1 MTTKKN
7 KNKDMKDNI
16 NEIASIIAV
25 AILADGEVE
34 EQEKQL
40 LADLEEDTEIPGL
53 AASIEQV
60 LSMANVLSDDQLTDL
75 LYQNAEKLN
84 AEYRPKVFEAAITA
98 VLSDGVVSEDEI
110 SNILTLAEA
119 LDIPAEKAV
128 ARLLFQVQETEGEL
142 VVDVEEEL
150 EDFIVVGGKTRYTS
164 WKSFE
169 KMLTEKSYPSNLIDS
184 LKTVHDWTTEKF
196 GDKAT
201 INFTPNFMTLAC
213 TNPSS
218 RSKTFCFVRMK
229 NDCIRFEH
237 MGNSNDIK
245 NSTEFSDTIKSGITA
260 YFNQIS
266 EDKI

>member
-1 MTTKKN
+1 
-7 KNKDMKDNI
+7 MKENI

-34 EQEKQL
+34 AQEKQL
-40 LADLEEDTEIPGL
+40 LADLEHDTELPGL
-53 AASIEQV
+53 AASVEQV
-60 LSMANVLSDDQLTDL
+60 LSMANVLTDDQLTDI

-84 AEYRPKVFEAAITA
+84 ADYRPKVFEAAITA

-142 VVDVEEEL
+142 VVDVEEDL
-150 EDFIVVGGKTRYTS
+150 EEFIVVGGKTRYTS
-164 WKSFE
+164 WKAFE
-169 KMLTEKSYPSNLIDS
+169 NMLSEKSYPANLIES
-184 LKTVHDWTTEKF
+184 LQTVHDWTNEKF
-196 GDKAT
+196 GDKAI

-213 TNPSS
+213 INPIS

-229 NDCIRFEH
+229 NNVIRFEYS
-237 MGNSNDIK
+237 GNSNDIK
-245 NSTEFSDTIKSGITA
+245 NGTEFNDELKKA
-260 YFNQIS
+260 LAENFNKIS
-266 EDKI
+266 NDKL